1 LKAANG
7 LFFEANGGNEMT
19 KAQLFGTTARRSRR
33 LVVVG
38 ASFAILVAAVVV
50 GLASAASAA
59 PAKQAAG
66 GNLNLWEW
74 QAGTPYI
81 QMFNDAGARYKAKD
95 GGNVTVTD
103 VPYADYFTKFKT
115 AVAAGSVPDLLE
127 MSWTGD
133 YRDLIKAG
141 ALMPLD
147 TALKTGFP
155 KFYKP
160 VMDSLTYK
168 GHIYGIPMDLNTL
181 TIAYNQGI
189 FKKLGLKVPK
199 TLAQLLALAAPI
211 RKAGY
216 QPLAVNA
223 KDGWPDG
230 DLWFAQVAYTDPT
243 EQLIRKAELG
253 AAKWNNPAFVTAAT
267 NVQKMVKSKLFA
279 DGSLSLDFN
288 SNIALFGSGK
298 AAMTYPVGNFDTPL
312 IDKADGG
319 KFRYDLFP
327 FPPLKAGQKSMAT
340 GGPAIIFSIPAKSAN
355 PQGALNFIR
364 MTVDPTGFKNL
375 VANNYIPSAPADIS
389 SNKNR
394 HYQEMVGFQATA
406 QTRAIFVP
414 SVYTQLLN
422 SMQGLVAGQKT
433 PAQVGADLKK
443 AAG

>member
-1 LKAANG
+1 V
-7 LFFEANGGNEMT
+7 T
-19 KAQLFGTTARRSRR
+19 KLQLFGRKARRARR
-33 LVVVG
+33 HVVVG
-38 ASFAILVAAVVV
+38 ALFVAILIAAVVV
-50 GLASAASAA
+50 GLASGATAS
-59 PAKQAAG
+59 PAKTAG
-66 GNLNLWEW
+66 ANLNLWEW

-81 QMFNDAGARYKAKD
+81 QIFNDAGARYKTQD
-95 GGNVTVTD
+95 GGNVSVTD

-181 TIAYNQGI
+181 TIAYNEGI
-189 FKKLGLKVPK
+189 FQKLGLKVPK
-199 TLAQLLALAAPI
+199 SLAQLLALAAPL

-216 QPLAVNA
+216 QPLGVNA

-230 DLWFAQVAYTDPT
+230 DLWFSQVAYTDPT

-253 AAKWNNPAFVTAAT
+253 QAKWNNPAFVAAAA
-267 NVQKMVKSKLFA
+267 NVQKMVKAKLFA

-312 IDKADGG
+312 IDQADGG

-327 FPPLKAGQKSMAT
+327 FPPLKAGQKPLAT
-340 GGPAIIFSIPAKSAN
+340 GGPAIIFSVPAKSPN
-355 PQGALNFIR
+355 PQAAINYIR
-364 MTVDPTGFKNL
+364 LTVDATGFQNL
-375 VANNYIPSAPADIS
+375 VKNNYIPSAPANIS
-389 SNKNR
+389 ANQNR
-394 HYQEMVGFQATA
+394 HYREMVGFQANA

-422 SMQGLVAGQKT
+422 SMQALVGGQES
-433 PAQVGADLKK
+433 PAKVGGDLQK